1 LNPITPQNGRQKS
14 VIETGVSW
22 LQQHH
27 VVVRRELARFRGR
40 EVNTA
45 GDGFLIAFD
54 GPGRAI
60 RCAMNISRQLR
71 SLGIEIRAGLH
82 SGECETVGTNLGGIA
97 VHIGSRVAGTA
108 NAGEILVSST
118 VKDLVVG
125 SGISFE
131 DRGFGAQCAGKTASW
146 ISPFSIGWQLLAG
159 SLMLTSTNS
168 VRFIAMSE

>member
-1 LNPITPQNGRQKS
+1 MLAGVAVPARVRAVRAEQNF
-14 VIETGVSW
+14 
-22 LQQHH
+22 
-27 VVVRRELARFRGR
+27 RRFESDNSTKRAAEIGDRNWGELAATTPRRRAKGVGAVPWPGGEHSR
-40 EVNTA
+40 
-45 GDGFLIAFD
+45 DGFLIAFD

-118 VKDLVVG
+118 PLV
-125 SGISFE
+125 STE
-131 DRGFGAQCAGKTASW
+131 KQATAPAGKE
-146 ISPFSIGWQLLAG
+146 FAG
-159 SLMLTSTNS
+159 HGCCQKSNY
-168 VRFIAMSE
+168 VAQI

>member
-1 LNPITPQNGRQKS
+1 M
-14 VIETGVSW
+14 IETGVSW

-118 VKDLVVG
+118 PLVPT
-125 SGISFE
+125 E
-131 DRGFGAQCAGKTASW
+131 KQATAPAGKQ
-146 ISPFSIGWQLLAG
+146 FAG
-159 SLMLTSTNS
+159 HGCCQKSNY
-168 VRFIAMSE
+168 VAQI